1 MKTYLECIP
10 CFFRQALESARL
22 SGLNEEEQKR
32 VIDRVSEEIPEFS
45 LSSSPP
51 EMAQKIHRIV
61 RDVAGSK
68 DPYREIKTI
77 CNQKAAEVYKG
88 LKGIIK
94 ESDDSLYTAL
104 TYAIAGNII
113 DYGIKGAID
122 VTAELSAIIAQLN
135 ETIAGQEERIFNYKA
150 FREVLEKSRTIL
162 YLGDNAGET
171 FFDRLLIEEILSIYG
186 DRQITFAVRGG
197 AVINDALRVD
207 ADIAGISDIV
217 PVIENGSDAPGTIL
231 EDCSNNFVKTFN
243 EADMIISKGQG
254 NFESLSG
261 ADRDVFFLF
270 MAKCEIVTRD
280 MDCRLKDVI
289 LFNHAP
295 ALSIP

>member
-10 CFFRQALESARL
+10 CFLRQAIECARL
-22 SGLNEEEQKR
+22 AGLNEEDQKR
-32 VIDRVSEEIPEFS
+32 VIDRVAEQIPKFP

-51 EMAQKIHRIV
+51 EMAQEIHRIV

-68 DPYREIKTI
+68 DPYRAVKEI
-77 CNQKAAEVYKG
+77 CNQKAAVVYEG
-88 LKGIIK
+88 LKDIIK
-94 ESDDSLYTAL
+94 KSDDPLYAAL

-122 VTAELSAIIAQLN
+122 VSEELSAIIALLN
-135 ETIAGQEERIFNYKA
+135 ETIAGQEERIFNYRA
-150 FREVLEKSRTIL
+150 FRETLEKSTTIL

-171 FFDRLLIEEILSIYG
+171 FFDRLLIEELLKISEG
-186 DRQITFAVRGG
+186 RKITFAVRGG
-197 AVINDALRVD
+197 AVINDALRED
-207 ADIAGISDIV
+207 ADIAGISGIV
-217 PVIENGSDAPGTIL
+217 PVIDNGSDAPGTIL
-231 EDCSNNFVKTFN
+231 EDCSENFVKIFN
-243 EADMIISKGQG
+243 DADMIISKGQG

-261 ADRDVFFLF
+261 AGRDIFFLF

-280 MDCRLKDVI
+280 MDCSLKDVI

-295 ALSIP
+295 ALRV